1 MRMNRPR
8 RAAPLSHF
16 FCVILLCTAGG
27 GTVAAAAYPDRPIR
41 FIVPFGPGGATD
53 VVARSLAQKLSDA
66 WGQPVVVDNRGGA
79 GGIIGSD
86 LVAKASPDGS
96 TLLLATAANAANV
109 VLEPKLPFDLIKD
122 FAPVTHVIN
131 VPFVLTMHPKVAAN
145 SMGELIALAKAKPA
159 ALNYGT
165 VGVGSSN
172 HLMMELVKSMAG
184 TDIVHVPYK
193 GVGPALVD
201 LIGGR
206 VNLMLFSIGV
216 ALPFLK
222 DGRLKAMGVTTL
234 KRSAALPDVPAIA
247 ETLPGYDMTP
257 WYGVLAP
264 ARTPKPVIDKLN
276 AEIVRILKLPDI
288 QENYAQQGFVPV
300 GSTPQQFAAHID
312 DTIAKFRRIVKN
324 ANIKPE

>member
-1 MRMNRPR
+1 MP
-8 RAAPLSHF
+8 AS
-16 FCVILLCTAGG
+16 
-27 GTVAAAAYPDRPIR
+27 AYPDKPIR
-41 FIVPFGPGGATD
+41 FVVPFGPGGATD
-53 VVARSLAQKLSDA
+53 IVARSLAQKLTDA

-79 GGIIGSD
+79 GGVIGSD
-86 LVAKASPDGS
+86 VVAKAAADGA

-109 VLEPKLPFDLIKD
+109 VLEPRLPFDLMKD

-131 VPFVLTMHPKVAAN
+131 VPFVLTMHPRLPAS
-145 SMGELIALAKAKPA
+145 SMKELIALAKAKPG
-159 ALNYGT
+159 ALNYAT
-165 VGVGSSN
+165 IGVGSSN
-172 HLMMELVKSMAG
+172 HLMMELVKSMSG

-201 LIGGR
+201 LVSGR
-206 VNLMLFSIGV
+206 VNLMLFSTGV

-222 DGRLKAMGVTTL
+222 DGRLKAIGVTTL
-234 KRSAALPDVPAIA
+234 DRSAALPDVPAIA

-264 ARTPKPVIDKLN
+264 ARTPKSVIDRIN

-288 QENYAQQGFVPV
+288 QDSYAQQGFVPV
-300 GSTPQQFAAHID
+300 GSTPQQFAAHINE
-312 DTIAKFRRIVKN
+312 TVAKFRRIVRD

>member
-1 MRMNRPR
+1 MTRMIGYGGVLLQALLGVQLCS
-8 RAAPLSHF
+8 AAAQP
-16 FCVILLCTAGG
+16 
-27 GTVAAAAYPDRPIR
+27 AAYPDKPVR
-41 FIVPFGPGGATD
+41 FVVPFGPGGATD
-53 VVARSLAQKLSDA
+53 IVARSLAQKLSDA

-86 LVAKASPDGS
+86 MVAKATPDGS

-109 VLEPKLPFDLIKD
+109 VLEPKLPFDLTRD
-122 FAPVTHVIN
+122 FAPVIHVIN
-131 VPFVLTMHPKVAAN
+131 VPFVLTMYPKLPAG
-145 SMGELIALAKAKPA
+145 SLKELIALAKAKPGA
-159 ALNYGT
+159 FNYAT

-172 HLMMELVKSMAG
+172 HLMMELVKSMSG

-201 LIGGR
+201 LASGR

-222 DGRLKAMGVTTL
+222 DGRLKALGVTTL
-234 KRSAALPDVPAIA
+234 ARSAALPDVPAIA

-264 ARTPKPVIDKLN
+264 ARTPPPVIRKIH
-276 AEIVRILKLPDI
+276 AETVRILKLPDI
-288 QENYAQQGFVPV
+288 QESYAQQGFVPV
-300 GSTPQQFAAHID
+300 GSTPQQFAVHID
-312 DTIAKFRRIVKN
+312 DTVAKFRRIVRD
-324 ANIKPE
+324 AGIKPE

>member
-1 MRMNRPR
+1 MRRMISRCSVLFQ
-8 RAAPLSHF
+8 PLLG
-16 FCVILLCTAGG
+16 VLLCTA
-27 GTVAAAAYPDRPIR
+27 AAAPAAAYPDKPIR
-41 FIVPFGPGGATD
+41 FVVPFGPGGATD
-53 VVARSLAQKLSDA
+53 LVARSLAQKLRDA

-86 LVAKASPDGS
+86 VVAKATPDGS

-109 VLEPKLPFDLIKD
+109 VLEPKLPFDLMKD

-131 VPFVLTMHPKVAAN
+131 VPFVLTVYPKLPA
-145 SMGELIALAKAKPA
+145 SSLKELIALAKAKPG
-159 ALNYGT
+159 ALNYAT
-165 VGVGSSN
+165 IGVGSSN
-172 HLMMELVKSMAG
+172 HLMMELVKSMSG

-201 LIGGR
+201 LVSGR

-216 ALPFLK
+216 AQPFLK
-222 DGRLKAMGVTTL
+222 DGRLKAIGVTTL
-234 KRSAALPDVPAIA
+234 NRSQALPDVPAIA

-264 ARTPKPVIDKLN
+264 SRTPRAVIDKVN

-288 QENYAQQGFVPV
+288 QESY
-300 GSTPQQFAAHID
+300 
-312 DTIAKFRRIVKN
+312 
-324 ANIKPE
+324 